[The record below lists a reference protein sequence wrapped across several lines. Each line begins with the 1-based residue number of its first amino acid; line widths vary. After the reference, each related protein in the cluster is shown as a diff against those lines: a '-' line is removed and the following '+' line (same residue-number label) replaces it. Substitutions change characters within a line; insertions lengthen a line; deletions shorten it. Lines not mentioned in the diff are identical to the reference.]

1 MRKDPVDLAISIMR
15 KRGQEG
21 HKPFQARGSKHLLKQ
36 SGENQFY
43 FSKSEVLLQLKTFS
57 YFKVDLRGMEW
68 GGRREEGSGWGT
80 HVYLWRIHFDIW
92 QI

>member
-21 HKPFQARGSKHLLKQ
+21 HKPFQARGSMHLLKQ

-57 YFKVDLRGMEW
+57 YFKVDLRSPII
-68 GGRREEGSGWGT
+68 RRATCGFLGFGQGERKKKSS
-80 HVYLWRIHFDIW
+80 I
-92 QI
+92 